1 MCIGRMRFHNKSKGQ
16 RRGMRQATQE
26 NNNNGGDG
34 DGSTWRMYSMM
45 GEGLGEA
52 QTQSVDRSRDG
63 MSREIEG
70 RSESGM
76 GRVLWSRVLD
86 REGGVRRGGGVTRYL
101 LHVRRDMCC
110 YWTSRTRR
118 VVVGERRR
126 AKTETDVAE
135 LVGECWG

>member
-1 MCIGRMRFHNKSKGQ
+1 
-16 RRGMRQATQE
+16 MRQATQE

-86 REGGVRRGGGVTRYL
+86 REGGVRRGG
-101 LHVRRDMCC
+101 
-110 YWTSRTRR
+110 
-118 VVVGERRR
+118 E
-126 AKTETDVAE
+126 
-135 LVGECWG
+135 